1 METPIAPPKLSA
13 SAEVR
18 SIAVCKSTVCPRI
31 LFEVR
36 TIQSL
41 GTRRFNSPV
50 TEVSAP
56 SLGYHSGVSTPAK
69 APRQLTS
76 FGSLDPALKRDSRLK
91 FESRI
96 TFLALAAGCPAVL
109 LCAFLLWFDNYS
121 TRVQWTADLLLTLLW
136 LGIAFNLKA
145 RIVRPL
151 QTLSNILAAIREGD
165 YSIRGRRATS
175 GDALGEVMLEVN
187 DLGQTLRDQR
197 LGALEATALL
207 RTVMGEIDVAVF
219 SFDGQ
224 QRLRLVNRAGEKLL
238 AQPAMRLLG
247 RTSAELGLA
256 ICLDPPEDSPH
267 TMQMVFPGGV
277 GRWDIRRST
286 FREGGAQHRLL
297 VLTDLSQTL
306 REEER
311 TAWQRLLRVL
321 GHELNNSL
329 APIKS
334 VAGSLADL
342 LDREPRPA
350 DWDEDMQHGLEVI
363 SSRAESLARFVESY
377 SRLARLPQPRFE
389 PINIGALLRRVASL
403 ETRSPVTVVA
413 GPELTVQGDS
423 VQLEQL
429 LINLVRNAVDASMES
444 YSDNSNVVEV
454 SWTQNNGKVE
464 VWVRDQGLGLANTAN
479 LFVPFFTT
487 KVDGSGIGLV
497 LSRQIAEAHGGTLT
511 LENRPNMR
519 GCEALLRLP
528 L

>member
-1 METPIAPPKLSA
+1 M
-13 SAEVR
+13 
-18 SIAVCKSTVCPRI
+18 SISTK
-31 LFEVR
+31 
-36 TIQSL
+36 
-41 GTRRFNSPV
+41 
-50 TEVSAP
+50 
-56 SLGYHSGVSTPAK
+56 PAK
-69 APRQLTS
+69 HSTT
-76 FGSLDPALKRDSRLK
+76 FTNLDPAFKRGGRLR

-96 TFLALAAGCPAVL
+96 TFLALAAGFPAVL
-109 LCAFLLWFDNYS
+109 LCAFLLWYDNYS
-121 TRVQWTADLLLTLLW
+121 ARLQWTVDLFLVLLW

-165 YSIRGRRATS
+165 YSIRGRRAS
-175 GDALGEVMLEVN
+175 IGDALGEVMLEVN

-197 LGALEATALL
+197 LGALEAIALL
-207 RTVMGEIDVAVF
+207 RTVMAEIDVAVF
-219 SFDGQ
+219 AFDGSR
-224 QRLRLVNRAGEKLL
+224 RLRLVNREGERLL

-247 RTSAELGLA
+247 RTSDELGLA
-256 ICLDPPEDSPH
+256 PCLNRPEGATQ

-286 FREGGAQHRLL
+286 FREGGAQHQLL

-342 LDREPRPA
+342 LDRQPRPA
-350 DWDEDMQHGLEVI
+350 DWGDDMQRGLEVI
-363 SSRAESLARFVESY
+363 SSRADSLARFVESY
-377 SRLARLPQPRFE
+377 SKLARLPQPRIE
-389 PINIGALLRRVASL
+389 PLDVGELLRRVSSL
-403 ETRSPVTVVA
+403 ETRLPIRVA
-413 GPELTVQGDS
+413 GGPGVMIQGDS

-429 LINLVRNAVDASMES
+429 LINLIRNAADASLETKGA
-444 YSDNSNVVEV
+444 VEV
-454 SWTQNNGKVE
+454 SWAQSNGQVE
-464 VWVRDQGLGLANTAN
+464 VSIRDEGPGLANTAN

-511 LENRPNMR
+511 LENRARAR
-519 GCEALLRLP
+519 GCEAVLRLP
-528 L
+528 G

>member
-1 METPIAPPKLSA
+1 VLPSNDKLKF
-13 SAEVR
+13 VG
-18 SIAVCKSTVCPRI
+18 PR
-31 LFEVR
+31 
-36 TIQSL
+36 
-41 GTRRFNSPV
+41 
-50 TEVSAP
+50 
-56 SLGYHSGVSTPAK
+56 LGYHNGVNTSAK
-69 APRQLTS
+69 LPKNSSS
-76 FGSLDPALKRDSRLK
+76 FSSLDPALKRGGRLK
-91 FESRI
+91 FEKRI
-96 TFLALAAGCPAVL
+96 TLLALAAGFPAVSL
-109 LCAFLLWFDNYS
+109 VAFLLWYDSYS
-121 TRVQWTADLLLTLLW
+121 MRLQWTVDLLLVLLW
-136 LGIAFNLKA
+136 LGIAFNLKQ

-165 YSIRGRRATS
+165 YSIRGRRAAA

-187 DLGQTLRDQR
+187 DLGQTLREQR
-197 LGALEATALL
+197 LGAREATALL

-219 SFDGQ
+219 AFDGN

-247 RTSAELGLA
+247 RTSDELGLTT
-256 ICLDPPEDSPH
+256 CLNREDGAGPH

-286 FREGGAQHRLL
+286 FREGGAQHQLL

-342 LDREPRPA
+342 LSHQPRPA
-350 DWDEDMQHGLEVI
+350 DWGDDMQRGLEVI
-363 SSRAESLARFVESY
+363 SSRADSLARFVESY
-377 SRLARLPQPRFE
+377 SKLARLPQPRFE
-389 PINIGALLRRVASL
+389 PLNLGELLRRVASL
-403 ETRSPVTVVA
+403 ETRLPVKVVS
-413 GPELTVQGDS
+413 GPEVIVQGDS

-429 LINLVRNAVDASMES
+429 LINLVRNAVDASLET
-444 YSDNSNVVEV
+444 NGAVELG
-454 SWTQNNGKVE
+454 WTQNNGQVE
-464 VWVRDQGLGLANTAN
+464 LCVSDEGPGLASSAN

-487 KVDGSGIGLV
+487 KADGSGIGLV

-511 LENRPNMR
+511 VENRALRR
-519 GCEALLRLP
+519 GCEARLRLP